1 MSFKNEIRK
10 NGYLYIFLAPSLI
23 FIGIFIAYPII
34 YNFIISMQDV
44 NVMTLALPNKEF
56 VGLQN
61 YIDIITDPTFLEV
74 LKNSVIF
81 TVGSVFFQFII
92 GFALAMFLVKEFPL
106 NNFVRGFIVVGWVI
120 PPVVVGTIW
129 QWLLNTDTGLVNYLL
144 SQLHLINHN
153 ISWLNNPDTA
163 MIGVLI
169 ANIWLG
175 IPFNMMLL
183 IGGLTGLPRDV
194 FEAAE
199 IDGANWFQKLFFL
212 TIPMLKQTIAATLM
226 LGIIYTFRAFDI
238 IWLMTGG
245 GPVNATNVLPTWSY
259 QLSFNFFNFSHG
271 AVVANLM
278 FIIMLIFSIIYIKYI
293 AGKED

>member
-1 MSFKNEIRK
+1 MDFKNWMRQK
-10 NGYLYIFLAPSLI
+10 GYLYVFLAPALI
-23 FIGIFIAYPII
+23 FMGIFTAYPII

-44 NVMTLALPNKEF
+44 NVMTFANPTKEF
-56 VGLQN
+56 VGLRN
-61 YIDIITDPTFLEV
+61 YIQIITNSTFLVV

-92 GFALAMFLVKEFPL
+92 GFALAMFLAKKFPL

-129 QWLLNTDTGLVNYLL
+129 KWLLNTDFGLINYFL
-144 SQLHLINHN
+144 SQLNLITDN
-153 ISWLNNPDTA
+153 ISWLSNPNMA
-163 MIGVLI
+163 MIGILI

-183 IGGLTGLPRDV
+183 IGGLTGLPQTV

-199 IDGANWFQKLFFL
+199 IDGANWFQKLFYL
-212 TIPMLKQTIAATLM
+212 TIPMLKQTISATLM
-226 LGIIYTFRAFDI
+226 LGVIYTFKVFAL
-238 IWLMTGG
+238 IWVMTGG

-259 QLSFNFFNFSHG
+259 QLSFDFFNFSQG

-278 FIIMLIFSIIYIKYI
+278 FIIMLIFSIIYINYT

>member
-1 MSFKNEIRK
+1 MSFKSGMHK
-10 NGYLYIFLAPSLI
+10 NGYLYVFLAPSLV

-44 NVMTLALPNKEF
+44 NLMTLALPNKEF

-61 YIDIITDPTFLEV
+61 YIDIITNPTFLEV

-81 TVGSVFFQFII
+81 TVGSVFFQFVI

-106 NNFVRGFIVVGWVI
+106 NNFVKGFIVMGWVI
-120 PPVVVGTIW
+120 PAVVVGTIW
-129 QWLLNTDTGLVNYLL
+129 EWLLNTDTGLINYLL
-144 SQLHLINHN
+144 SQLHLINNN
-153 ISWLNNPDTA
+153 ISWLTNPDTA

-169 ANIWLG
+169 ANIWWG

-226 LGIIYTFRAFDI
+226 LGIIYTFKAFDI

-259 QLSFNFFNFSHG
+259 QLSFNFFNFSQG
-271 AVVANLM
+271 AAVANLM
-278 FIIMLIFSIIYIKYI
+278 FLIMLILSIIYIKYI
-293 AGKED
+293 AVKED